1 MKSGNGNNKS
11 TVHDLTEGALLPII
25 VGFTIPLVLGNI
37 LQLTYNAVD
46 SIIVGKF
53 VGSTA
58 LAAVGTSNPIMTLII
73 MFVQGI
79 SLGSGILIGNL
90 FGAGD
95 YGKLKRQVS
104 TAMIS
109 GSVFSLCVGIAVLL
123 LAGQILRIMQ
133 VDPVIIPQA
142 AVYLRIIA
150 CGLIFN
156 YIYNFFASTL
166 RALGDSRSPLIFLG
180 VSAAVNIAGDLIFVV
195 GLGAGVQ
202 GCAVSTVLSE
212 ALSCL
217 FCWIYIKR
225 KVPLLDMG
233 REWLVFD
240 FGMLGKTLSYGSVSA
255 MQQSTVQL
263 GIVGVQGVVNSLGV
277 TATAAFAAANRIDD
291 FALIPGRNIAH
302 AMTSVMA
309 QNEGAGRSERVRKT
323 FFLGILLDAG
333 YGLLSGLFLLIFS
346 GFCMG
351 LFATDTDVIREG
363 VVYLRLIAPM
373 YVLPSCTN
381 AVQGY
386 FRGIGNLRITLVSSI
401 MNMGVRFAACFLLV
415 FHSHMGIEAVPW
427 ACMAGW
433 ISMLLYELPYL
444 FSSLRK
450 RRSDLK
456 NGVSAG
462 GI

>member
-1 MKSGNGNNKS
+1 MKSEKGKNES
-11 TVHDLTEGALLPII
+11 TVRNLTEGALLPII
-25 VGFTIPLVLGNI
+25 VRFTIPLVLGNI

-90 FGAGD
+90 FGAGE
-95 YGKLKRQVS
+95 YGKMKRQVS

-109 GSVFSLCVGIAVLL
+109 GSVFSLAVGIAVLL
-123 LAGQILRIMQ
+123 LAGPILHVMQ
-133 VDPVIIPQA
+133 VDPVIIPHA
-142 AVYLRIIA
+142 AVYLRVIA
-150 CGLIFN
+150 SGLIFN

-180 VSAAVNIAGDLIFVV
+180 VSAAVNIAGDLLFVV
-195 GLGAGVQ
+195 GLGAGVT
-202 GCAVSTVLSE
+202 GCAVSTVMSE

-217 FCWIYIKR
+217 FCWLYIKR

-233 REWLVFD
+233 REWLIFD
-240 FGMLGKTLSYGSVSA
+240 SGMLKKTLSYGSVSA
-255 MQQSTVQL
+255 LQQSTVQL

-277 TATAAFAAANRIDD
+277 AVTAAFAAANRIDD

-309 QNEGAGRSERVRKT
+309 QNEGAGKKARVRKT

-333 YGLLSGLFLLIFS
+333 YGLLSGIVLLLFSDF
-346 GFCMG
+346 FMR
-351 LFATDTDVIREG
+351 LFTVDAEVIREG
-363 VVYLRLIAPM
+363 ENYLRLIALM

-381 AVQGY
+381 AIQGY
-386 FRGIGNLRITLVSSI
+386 FRGIGDLRITLVSSI
-401 MNMGVRFAACFLLV
+401 MNMGVRFAACFLMV
-415 FHSHMGIEAVPW
+415 FHFHMGIEAVPW

-433 ISMLLYELPYL
+433 VSMLAYELPFL
-444 FSSLRK
+444 FVSLRK
-450 RRSDLK
+450 RRSVHK
-456 NGVSAG
+456 SV
-462 GI
+462 

>member
-1 MKSGNGNNKS
+1 MKPEKGKNES
-11 TVHDLTEGALLPII
+11 TVRNLTEGALLPII
-25 VGFTIPLVLGNI
+25 VRFTIPLVLGNI

-90 FGAGD
+90 FGAGE

-104 TAMIS
+104 TAI
-109 GSVFSLCVGIAVLL
+109 IDP
-123 LAGQILRIMQ
+123 ILHVMQ
-133 VDPVIIPQA
+133 VDPVIIPHA

-180 VSAAVNIAGDLIFVV
+180 VSAAVNIAGDLLFVV
-195 GLGAGVQ
+195 GLGAGVT
-202 GCAVSTVLSE
+202 GCAVSTVMSE

-217 FCWIYIKR
+217 FCWLYIKR

-233 REWLVFD
+233 REWLIFD
-240 FGMLGKTLSYGSVSA
+240 SGMLKKTLSYGSVSA
-255 MQQSTVQL
+255 LQQSTVQL

-277 TATAAFAAANRIDD
+277 AVTAAFAAANRIDD

-309 QNEGAGRSERVRKT
+309 QNEGAGKKARVRKT

-333 YGLLSGLFLLIFS
+333 YGLLSGIVLLFSDF
-346 GFCMG
+346 FMR
-351 LFATDTDVIREG
+351 LFTVDAEVIREG
-363 VVYLRLIAPM
+363 EKYLRLIALM

-381 AVQGY
+381 AIQGY
-386 FRGIGNLRITLVSSI
+386 FRGIGDLRITLVSSI
-401 MNMGVRFAACFLLV
+401 MNMGVRFAACFLMV
-415 FHSHMGIEAVPW
+415 FYFHMGIEAVPW

-433 ISMLLYELPYL
+433 VSMLACELPFL
-444 FSSLRK
+444 FVSLRK
-450 RRSDLK
+450 RRS
-456 NGVSAG
+456 GQRSV
-462 GI
+462 

>member
-1 MKSGNGNNKS
+1 MKSEKGKNES
-11 TVHDLTEGALLPII
+11 TVRNLTEGALLPII
-25 VGFTIPLVLGNI
+25 VRFTIPLVLGNI

-90 FGAGD
+90 FGAGE

-109 GSVFSLCVGIAVLL
+109 GSVFSLSVGIAVLL
-123 LAGQILRIMQ
+123 LADPILHVMQ
-133 VDPVIIPQA
+133 VDPVIIPHA

-166 RALGDSRSPLIFLG
+166 RALGDSRSL
-180 VSAAVNIAGDLIFVV
+180 
-195 GLGAGVQ
+195 

-217 FCWIYIKR
+217 FCWLYIKR

-233 REWLVFD
+233 REWLIFD
-240 FGMLGKTLSYGSVSA
+240 SGMLKKTLSYGSVSA
-255 MQQSTVQL
+255 LQQSTVQL

-277 TATAAFAAANRIDD
+277 AVTAAFAAANRIDD

-309 QNEGAGRSERVRKT
+309 QNEGAGKKARVRKT

-333 YGLLSGLFLLIFS
+333 YGLLSGIVLLLFSDF
-346 GFCMG
+346 FMR
-351 LFATDTDVIREG
+351 LFTADAEVIREG
-363 VVYLRLIAPM
+363 EKYLRLIALM

-381 AVQGY
+381 AIQGY
-386 FRGIGNLRITLVSSI
+386 FRGIGDLRITLVSSI
-401 MNMGVRFAACFLLV
+401 MNMGVRFAACFLMV
-415 FHSHMGIEAVPW
+415 FYFHMGIEAVPW

-433 ISMLLYELPYL
+433 VSMLAYELPFL
-444 FSSLRK
+444 FVSLRK
-450 RRSDLK
+450 RRSVHK
-456 NGVSAG
+456 SV
-462 GI
+462 

>member
-1 MKSGNGNNKS
+1 MKPEKGKNES
-11 TVHDLTEGALLPII
+11 TVRDLTEGALLPII
-25 VGFTIPLVLGNI
+25 VRFTIPLVLGNI

-58 LAAVGTSNPIMTLII
+58 LAAVGTSNPVMTLII

-90 FGAGD
+90 FGAGE

-109 GSVFSLCVGIAVLL
+109 GSVFSLSVGIAVLL
-123 LAGQILRIMQ
+123 LADPILHVMQ
-133 VDPVIIPQA
+133 VDPVIIPHA
-142 AVYLRIIA
+142 AVYL
-150 CGLIFN
+150 
-156 YIYNFFASTL
+156 YNFFASTL

-180 VSAAVNIAGDLIFVV
+180 VSAAVNIAGDLLFVV
-195 GLGAGVQ
+195 GLGAGVT
-202 GCAVSTVLSE
+202 GCAVSTVMSE

-217 FCWIYIKR
+217 FCWLYIKR

-233 REWLVFD
+233 REWLIFD
-240 FGMLGKTLSYGSVSA
+240 SGMLKKTLSYGSVSA
-255 MQQSTVQL
+255 LQQSTVQL

-277 TATAAFAAANRIDD
+277 AVTAAFAAANRIDD

-309 QNEGAGRSERVRKT
+309 QNEGAGKKARVRKT

-333 YGLLSGLFLLIFS
+333 YGLLSGIVLLLFSDF
-346 GFCMG
+346 FMR
-351 LFATDTDVIREG
+351 LFTVDAEVIREG
-363 VVYLRLIAPM
+363 EKYLRLIALM

-381 AVQGY
+381 AIQGY
-386 FRGIGNLRITLVSSI
+386 FRGIGDLRITSI
-401 MNMGVRFAACFLLV
+401 RRV
-415 FHSHMGIEAVPW
+415 
-427 ACMAGW
+427 
-433 ISMLLYELPYL
+433 LPHG
-444 FSSLRK
+444 FSFSYGN
-450 RRSDLK
+450 RSGPVGMHGRLGLDARL
-456 NGVSAG
+456 
-462 GI
+462 